1 MTPDPEQGPTD
12 STTTE
17 PDSTDDPDQ
26 PSDHGQQ
33 TGRPK
38 QVQPAEEIDWRGWL
52 LVGVVLVCFFVIPVL
67 ILFIPQAQ
75 SLLAS
80 LGLSRRQ
87 AYLAMP
93 MIPAILLGITA
104 VWAALRTQSFE

>member
-1 MTPDPEQGPTD
+1 MTPDPDEGN
-12 STTTE
+12 TTE
-17 PDSTDDPDQ
+17 SVDGRTE
-26 PSDHGQQ
+26 PSEQRGTQQ

-38 QVQPAEEIDWRGWL
+38 GVEPAEEMDWRGWF
-52 LVGVVLVCFFVIPVL
+52 LVGAVLVCFLVIPVL

-75 SLLAS
+75 SLLGS
-80 LGLSRRQ
+80 LGLTVRQ

-104 VWAALRTQSFE
+104 VWAALRTQRAN

>member
-1 MTPDPEQGPTD
+1 MTPDPEEGN
-12 STTTE
+12 TTE
-17 PDSTDDPDQ
+17 ANTARTA
-26 PSDHGQQ
+26 PSDQQAGARQ

-38 QVQPAEEIDWRGWL
+38 SVEPAEEMDWRGWL
-52 LVGVVLVCFFVIPVL
+52 LVGAVLTCFLVIPVL

-75 SLLAS
+75 SLLSS

-104 VWAALRTQSFE
+104 VWAALRTQTID

>member
-1 MTPDPEQGPTD
+1 MTPDPEQGQ
-12 STTTE
+12 TE
-17 PDSTDDPDQ
+17 PTATAESTDERAQ
-26 PSDHGQQ
+26 RSDHGKQ

-38 QVQPAEEIDWRGWL
+38 QVEPAEEIDWRGWL
-52 LVGVVLVCFFVIPVL
+52 LVCVVLVCFFVIPVL

-75 SLLAS
+75 GLLAS

-93 MIPAILLGITA
+93 MIPAILLGLTA

>member
-1 MTPDPEQGPTD
+1 MTPNPEEG
-12 STTTE
+12 STTEREARTE
-17 PDSTDDPDQ
+17 PSTQ
-26 PSDHGQQ
+26 RGTQQ

-38 QVQPAEEIDWRGWL
+38 GVEPAEKMDWRGWL
-52 LVGVVLVCFFVIPVL
+52 LVGAVLVCFLVIPVL

-75 SLLAS
+75 SLLSS
-80 LGLSRRQ
+80 LGLTLRQ

-104 VWAALRTQSFE
+104 VWAALRTQTPD

>member
-1 MTPDPEQGPTD
+1 MTPDPEED
-12 STTTE
+12 STTTTDNE
-17 PDSTDDPDQ
+17 DPQQRPDY
-26 PSDHGQQ
+26 GKQ
-33 TGRPK
+33 TGRPR
-38 QVQPAEEIDWRGWL
+38 QVTPAEEIDWRGWL

-75 SLLAS
+75 SFLAM
-80 LGLSRRQ
+80 LGLTRRQ

>member
-1 MTPDPEQGPTD
+1 MTPDPEEGATD
-12 STTTE
+12 STTT
-17 PDSTDDPDQ
+17 TDTEQRP
-26 PSDHGQQ
+26 DHGKQ

-38 QVQPAEEIDWRGWL
+38 QVTPAEEIDWRGWL

-75 SLLAS
+75 GVLAS
-80 LGLSRRQ
+80 LGLTRRQ

-93 MIPAILLGITA
+93 MIPAIVLGITA
-104 VWAALRTQSFE
+104 VWAAIRTQSFD